1 MLDYLRSLGDA
12 VRKAR
17 KAQGLTQHDVADL
30 INVDVRTILN
40 IENYRGNPKMQVLV
54 PLIRTLGIDPIEIF
68 YPEISREDNNDS
80 ALRILLAGC
89 SKQETMVLAEINET
103 VLSVL
108 RTKNTIEINEAEP
121 ASQ

>member
-68 YPEISREDNNDS
+68 YPEINREDNKDS

-108 RTKNTIEINEAEP
+108 RAKNTIEINETEP
-121 ASQ
+121 APQ

>member
-54 PLIRTLGIDPIEIF
+54 PLIRALGIDPIEVF
-68 YPEISREDNNDS
+68 YPEISKEDDENR
-80 ALRILLAGC
+80 ALRLLLAGC

-108 RTKNTIEINEAEP
+108 RTKNTIEIKETEP
-121 ASQ
+121 AP